1 LVIGDAKTGATY
13 CRNDGSDKAAPAA
26 EDGSNTN
33 QKLSKGKNYSNDIC
47 RVHPPCDLV
56 VGIESFL
63 HIVREELIASL
74 TAELPDLDRVEPEV
88 GFAGRAECDCL
99 LALIVLVALA
109 VVPETNSIEVLQLS
123 ALCGVLERFQKVV
136 VNVDVVE
143 GIYYIWFV
151 DEVTCV
157 RLSRT
162 LDRVLRMTLR
172 VVRSSGRGCGSLHT
186 LKKYRSRWT
195 FISLLS

>member
-1 LVIGDAKTGATY
+1 VIGYAKTSVTY

-33 QKLSKGKNYSNDIC
+33 QKLSKGKNYSNNIC

-56 VGIESFL
+56 VGIESLL
-63 HIVREELIASL
+63 HIVREELLASL
-74 TAELPDLDRVEPEV
+74 IAELPDVDGVEPEV

-99 LALIVLVALA
+99 LALVVLVALA
-109 VVPETNSIEVLQLS
+109 IVPETNSIEVLQLS
-123 ALCGVLERFQKVV
+123 ALCGVLERLQKVV
-136 VNVDVVE
+136 VEVDILE
-143 GIYYIWFV
+143 GIYYIWVV

-162 LDRVLRMTLR
+162 LDRILRIALR
-172 VVRSSGRGCGSLHT
+172 VVRSSGRACGLLHT

-195 FISLLS
+195 FMSLLS